1 MAKEIERKFLVQGDR
16 WRDLATGVP
25 YRQGYL
31 TRGKDGNTIRI
42 RIAGN
47 QGFLTIKSKT
57 TGFTR
62 LEFEYPIP
70 LADAVEMLEKLGD
83 RPQIEK
89 QRYRIPIGDFVW
101 EVDEFFGENT
111 GLIVAEIEL
120 NDEAQTFPLP
130 EWISLEVTH
139 ASRYFNA
146 SLVDYPYSQWTA
158 AEQQPQ

>member
-16 WRDLATGVP
+16 WRDLATGVS

-31 TRGKDGNTIRI
+31 LREKTGKTIRI
-42 RIAGN
+42 RIIDDQA
-47 QGFLTIKSKT
+47 FLTIKGQT
-57 TGFTR
+57 MGLTR

-70 LADAVEMLEKLGD
+70 LVDALEMLENLGD

-101 EVDEFFGENT
+101 EVDEFFGENA

-120 NDEAQTFPLP
+120 GDEAQSFPKP
-130 EWISLEVTH
+130 EWIAAEVTH

>member
-1 MAKEIERKFLVQGDR
+1 MAKEIERKFLVLGDH
-16 WRDLATGVP
+16 WRDLAIGVR

-31 TRGKDGNTIRI
+31 LREKTGKTIRI
-42 RIAGN
+42 RIVGD
-47 QGFLTIKSKT
+47 QGFLTIKSET

-70 LADAVEMLEKLGD
+70 LADAMEMLEKLGD

-89 QRYRIPIGDFVW
+89 QRYRIPMGDFVW
-101 EVDEFFGENT
+101 EVDEFFGENA

-120 NDEAQTFPLP
+120 NDEAQSFPKP
-130 EWISLEVTH
+130 EWIGLEVTRE
-139 ASRYFNA
+139 SRYFNA

-158 AEQQPQ
+158 AEQHPQ

>member
-1 MAKEIERKFLVQGDR
+1 MAKEIERKFLVKGDR
-16 WRDLATGVP
+16 WRDLAAGVS

-31 TRGKDGNTIRI
+31 LRERTGKTIRI
-42 RIAGN
+42 RIIGDQA
-47 QGFLTIKSKT
+47 FLTIKGQTK
-57 TGFTR
+57 GLTR

-89 QRYRIPIGDFVW
+89 QRYRIPMGGFVW
-101 EVDEFFGENT
+101 EVDEFFGENA

-120 NDEAQTFPLP
+120 NEEAQSFPKP
-130 EWISLEVTH
+130 EWISVEVTH

-146 SLVDYPYSQWTA
+146 SLVDYPYSRWTA
-158 AEQQPQ
+158 AEQHPQ

>member
-16 WRDLATGVP
+16 WRDLATGVH

-31 TRGKDGNTIRI
+31 LREKTGKTIRV
-42 RIAGN
+42 RIIGDQAL
-47 QGFLTIKSKT
+47 LTIKGQT
-57 TGFTR
+57 TGLTR

-70 LADAVEMLEKLGD
+70 LTDAMEMLEKLGD

-89 QRYRIPIGDFVW
+89 QRHRIPMGDFVW
-101 EVDEFFGENT
+101 EVDEFLGENT

-120 NDEAQTFPLP
+120 NDEAQSFPKP
-130 EWISLEVTH
+130 EWISVEVTH

-158 AEQQPQ
+158 AEQHPQ